1 MGRQKLVARSCVFG
15 FDRRTKRSREKNAFA
30 VLLLHFLH
38 QLHAHLHTSAAYT
51 NVQDTNERVGG
62 RSFGWIGRRRG
73 PAAVAR
79 VVDLRVDEPRSRRRY
94 ETIEGETHMKRM
106 DLNST
111 ANQVFI
117 AIVPVLVPGLKPGEL
132 ELEQVGTV
140 MTHHVGLMREQKF
153 DGAVCMSQDDGILDD
168 PPWEYLPNYTGG
180 LLFHVVRRPI
190 FSPGQGHGLLQ
201 Y

>member
-1 MGRQKLVARSCVFG
+1 
-15 FDRRTKRSREKNAFA
+15 
-30 VLLLHFLH
+30 
-38 QLHAHLHTSAAYT
+38 
-51 NVQDTNERVGG
+51 
-62 RSFGWIGRRRG
+62 
-73 PAAVAR
+73 
-79 VVDLRVDEPRSRRRY
+79 
-94 ETIEGETHMKRM
+94 MKRV

-132 ELEQVGTV
+132 ELE
-140 MTHHVGLMREQKF
+140 
-153 DGAVCMSQDDGILDD
+153 QDDGILDD